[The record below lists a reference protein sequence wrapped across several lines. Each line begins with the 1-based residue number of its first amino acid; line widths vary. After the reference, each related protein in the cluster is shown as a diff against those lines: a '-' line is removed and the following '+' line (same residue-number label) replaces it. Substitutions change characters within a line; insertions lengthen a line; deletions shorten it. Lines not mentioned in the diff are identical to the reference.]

1 MWWHLYHNFLNV
13 LFIHVLLCL
22 VWWIISQTWLWYKV
36 WNCFFSKV
44 RLFLLISKHCAWVA
58 CVTKFCKVIHCSK
71 KNQKKRK
78 ISTCQQQQQKW
89 IPSVFLFYFLFNYFF
104 GLVLSEYSNNPCNSC
119 KTSFSFIFQHK
130 RVRGKKLSET
140 RLGLLAKWL
149 ESSLYWGKF
158 FRKPSS
164 FRYYKRKLRQM
175 DLVS

>member
-1 MWWHLYHNFLNV
+1 MYFSYTFYYV
-13 LFIHVLLCL
+13 LFGGSSRKLDYDIKYEIVSFQK
-22 VWWIISQTWLWYKV
+22 WD
-36 WNCFFSKV
+36 F
-44 RLFLLISKHCAWVA
+44 FLLISKHCAWVA

-71 KNQKKRK
+71 KNQKKKKFPHVNNNNNKNGFHRF
-78 ISTCQQQQQKW
+78 
-89 IPSVFLFYFLFNYFF
+89 FLFFFFNYFF

>member
-1 MWWHLYHNFLNV
+1 MYFSYTFYYVLFGGSSRKLDYDIKYEIVSFQKWDFFCWFLNIV
-13 LFIHVLLCL
+13 LESHVSQSSAKSFIV
-22 VWWIISQTWLWYKV
+22 QRK
-36 WNCFFSKV
+36 
-44 RLFLLISKHCAWVA
+44 
-58 CVTKFCKVIHCSK
+58 TKK
-71 KNQKKRK
+71 KNFHM
-78 ISTCQQQQQKW
+78 STTTTTKMDS
-89 IPSVFLFYFLFNYFF
+89 IVFFFFFFFNYFF